1 MSDCKRTGG
10 GGQGG
15 GVGEVRAERP
25 AADACLSA
33 RWRLNDRQRRRLG
46 EVFDVV
52 VVVHFCNVQM

>member
-1 MSDCKRTGG
+1 MQIGG

-33 RWRLNDRQRRRLG
+33 N
-46 EVFDVV
+46 DVV
-52 VVVHFCNVQM
+52 VVVAHLMNRNLVNGHVIVDTCLYVGHT